1 MKKTLVIIFN
11 ILLCLTT
18 YAQRERNYIYLFDCT
33 QSMKT
38 VVDIWEPTKNY
49 LKVDI
54 EKLSLS
60 STVSIIPFQGI
71 THPAIQFERGNF
83 NWNKIEEQF
92 NKYIENRT
100 NTNICSAW
108 DEGMKC
114 IDVNKDN
121 YFFILTDGED
131 NVKGTEALCQRI
143 RDWCGKYRN
152 SYAFY
157 VMLTEKAKEKE
168 KDLAEAIGTCKT
180 IRLIDIKG
188 HISPFGIFE
197 KEIITTNTLDIEKQI
212 KIPFSTV
219 GKYAASVNSRDSLF
233 EISLVNDEISDGKA
247 LFNII
252 TKRTKQEIA
261 AILDGRNN
269 YSFVA
274 EVDAKGVDILNPK
287 LTVDVINKPE
297 RVLTMVDE
305 EEINMGQASYYPTFL
320 FWKESKQ
327 DTLCYDLN
335 LCFNQAGIECA
346 SSVTFKVDANDHAN
360 DYRILM
366 NGTLCSTNQFV
377 ADRQMEKSILSI
389 VFDKN
394 AVQGKRYFSVT
405 PVKIVET
412 DRINTISTENY
423 ELSIRAK
430 YTENSNPLFIML
442 IGLLILLAISLI
454 LWFCVVRIIVY
465 PRIKVGRIVI
475 TEPYYKSKKIQGA
488 RKVVFTN
495 KPMKQGVL
503 NYIFTGRIVYEN
515 NEVWADPIEFEPCKK
530 ALKPITKSKY
540 LITPFT
546 TRMEKNTDYEI
557 QNNAT
562 NQKIR
567 ITIN

>member
-1 MKKTLVIIFN
+1 MKKTLLTIFN
-11 ILLCLTT
+11 ILLCVVL

-38 VVDIWEPTKNY
+38 VVDIWVPTKNY

-60 STVSIIPFQGI
+60 STISIIPFQGK
-71 THPAIQFERGNF
+71 THPAIQFERESF
-83 NWNKIEEQF
+83 NWDRIDEQF
-92 NKYIENRT
+92 NKYIEDRT

-108 DEGMKC
+108 DEGVKC

-143 RDWCGKYRN
+143 REWCGKYKN

-180 IRLIDIKG
+180 IRLIDTKG

-197 KEIITTNTLDIEKQI
+197 KETITTNTLDLDKQI
-212 KIPFSTV
+212 KIPFSTI
-219 GKYAASVNSRDSLF
+219 GKYVASVSSRDSLF
-233 EISLVNDEISDGKA
+233 EISLVNGEISNGKV
-247 LFNII
+247 LFKINAKK
-252 TKRTKQEIA
+252 TKHEIA
-261 AILDGRNN
+261 TILDGKSH

-320 FWKESKQ
+320 IWKESKQ

-335 LCFNQAGIECA
+335 LCFNQSGIECA
-346 SSVTFKVDANDHAN
+346 SSVTFKVDALDHIN

-366 NGTLCSTNQFV
+366 NGELCSANQFV
-377 ADRQMEKSILSI
+377 ADRQMGKSVLSI

-394 AVQGKRYFSVT
+394 AAQGKRYFSVT
-405 PVKIVET
+405 PIKTVET
-412 DRINTISTENY
+412 DRINSNSPENY

-430 YTENSNPLFIML
+430 YTVNSNPLFVML
-442 IGLLILLAISLI
+442 IGLLIVLAVIFI

-465 PRIKVGRIVI
+465 PHMKLGRIII

-495 KPMKQGVL
+495 KPMKQGVF
-503 NYIFTGRIVYEN
+503 NRIFTGRIVYEN
-515 NEVWADPIEFEPCKK
+515 NEVWVDPIEFEPCKK
-530 ALKPITKSKY
+530 ALRPVTKSKY
-540 LITPFT
+540 LISPFA

-557 QNNAT
+557 QHIAT
-562 NQKIR
+562 NQQIK

>member
-1 MKKTLVIIFN
+1 MKRTLLTIFN
-11 ILLCLTT
+11 ILLCVAL

-54 EKLSLS
+54 EKLSMS
-60 STVSIIPFQGI
+60 STISIIPFQGI
-71 THPAIQFERGNF
+71 THPAIQFERGSF
-83 NWNKIEEQF
+83 NWNKIDEQF
-92 NKYIENRT
+92 NKYIEDRT

-108 DEGMKC
+108 DEGVKC

-121 YFFILTDGED
+121 YLFVLTDGED

-143 RDWCGKYRN
+143 REWCGKYKN

-157 VMLTEKAKEKE
+157 VMLTDKAKEKE
-168 KDLAEAIGTCKT
+168 KDLSEAIGTCNT
-180 IRLIDIKG
+180 IRLIDTKG

-197 KEIITTNTLDIEKQI
+197 KEIVTTNTLDLEKQI
-212 KIPFSTV
+212 KIPFSTIGRYTATV
-219 GKYAASVNSRDSLF
+219 SSRDSLF
-233 EISLVNDEISDGKA
+233 EISLVNGEISDGKV
-247 LFNII
+247 LFNINA
-252 TKRTKQEIA
+252 KKTKQEIA
-261 AILDGRNN
+261 TILDGKSH

-274 EVDAKGVDILNPK
+274 EVDAEGVDILNPK

-335 LCFNQAGIECA
+335 QCFNQPGIECA
-346 SSVTFKVDANDHAN
+346 SSVTFKVDALDHAN

-366 NGTLCSTNQFV
+366 NGALCSDNQFV
-377 ADRQMEKSILSI
+377 ADRQMRESILSI
-389 VFDKN
+389 VFNKN

-405 PVKIVET
+405 PVKTVET
-412 DRINTISTENY
+412 DRINTISPENY

-430 YTENSNPLFIML
+430 YTVNSNPLFVML
-442 IGLLILLAISLI
+442 IGLLIVLVAILI
-454 LWFCVVRIIVY
+454 LWFFVVRIIVY

-495 KPMKQGVL
+495 EPIRQGVL
-503 NYIFTGRIVYEN
+503 NRIFTGRIVYEN

-530 ALKPITKSKY
+530 ALKPVTKSKY

-546 TRMEKNTDYEI
+546 TRLEKNTDYEI
-557 QNNAT
+557 QNIST
-562 NQKIR
+562 NQQIK